1 MFVYSPAAASDHSD
15 CDCFGC
21 AILSHGREG
30 FVYATDRLIPL
41 EALTVPFKGDRC
53 PTLVGKPKLFFL
65 QVCILSHVML
75 ILYLVIHV
83 LIFTFSLHSP

>member
-1 MFVYSPAAASDHSD
+1 MYLFSAAAYDHSD

-53 PTLVGKPKLFFL
+53 PTLVGKPKLFFI
-65 QVCILSHVML
+65 QVWEYEKLVWLLSRSTL
-75 ILYLVIHV
+75 IRA
-83 LIFTFSLHSP
+83 HSFCFQDQK

>member
-1 MFVYSPAAASDHSD
+1 MFSAAAYDHSD

-53 PTLVGKPKLFFL
+53 PTLVGKPKLFFI
-65 QVCILSHVML
+65 QVCILPHKSYNRCFY
-75 ILYLVIHV
+75 IFSSIH
-83 LIFTFSLHSP
+83 IIQDF